1 MSNGAY
7 GFTIQKLICDKYGLE
22 VCENADKQFKA
33 QYEKKYK
40 NNAENKIRRIFEKIN
55 DRPVKCVTYMK
66 DENNKPYGY
75 NFILESGKTLSIK
88 SNTSQNSMV
97 TVNKIGQA
105 GYEVLNE
112 YFAEIYGKE
121 IKSQRDIKKLFLKHI
136 GELIQIYLNEAFS
149 ADYVVYVKKV
159 INQ

>member
-1 MSNGAY
+1 
-7 GFTIQKLICDKYGLE
+7 
-22 VCENADKQFKA
+22 
-33 QYEKKYK
+33 
-40 NNAENKIRRIFEKIN
+40 
-55 DRPVKCVTYMK
+55 
-66 DENNKPYGY
+66 
-75 NFILESGKTLSIK
+75 
-88 SNTSQNSMV
+88 MV